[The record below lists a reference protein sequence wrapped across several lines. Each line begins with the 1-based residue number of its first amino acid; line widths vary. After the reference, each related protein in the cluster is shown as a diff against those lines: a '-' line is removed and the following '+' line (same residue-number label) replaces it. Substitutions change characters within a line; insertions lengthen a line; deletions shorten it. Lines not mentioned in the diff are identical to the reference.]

1 MNLMIRLWM
10 MVLMIKDNLHI
21 YNIHFRDLIKQLD
34 AIVVLETIDLKANEF
49 DRGFKSGQLELLQK
63 IKQLLKIKEA

>member
-1 MNLMIRLWM
+1 

-21 YNIHFRDLIKQLD
+21 YSIHFRDLIKQLD
-34 AIVVLETIDLKANEF
+34 TIVVLETNDLKANEF

>member
-1 MNLMIRLWM
+1 MNPMIHLWKM
-10 MVLMIKDNLHI
+10 ILMIKDNFHI

-49 DRGFKSGQLELLQK
+49 DRGIKSGQLELLQK